1 MERLYLLLG
10 QSSFLIKQQ
19 IGIYQAESKVDS
31 FNVLTY
37 DALETELNTILQELT
52 TVSFFSDQKMIIL
65 ENIEAFYR
73 YDDQQLKPLIN
84 YFMKPS
90 NEIILI
96 LTSQKLPPDHI
107 IESTLMKYA
116 YVENIQNLK
125 ASALPLYI
133 KEIFNE
139 DGYSIEAKAIEELIN
154 RVGEDLFLLHQEIN
168 KLKIYQ
174 VYDKVIDFK
183 DVDVLVA
190 RTLEDNI
197 FAFSTA
203 YLSGDVKLYMQI
215 YDDLLTNKMAPT
227 QIMNHLFNT
236 VNMIQLAQNLI
247 KDNHNQ
253 DAIANYFKISSGRAY
268 YLIKEAREQSPVKIE
283 KLIKNLADLDY
294 KIKSGQTEDKIGL
307 ELLLLGGIR

>member
-19 IGIYQAESKVDS
+19 IGIYQKESKVDS
-31 FNVLTY
+31 FNILTY

-52 TVSFFSDQKMIIL
+52 TVSLFSDLKMVIL

-90 NEIILI
+90 NDVILI

-125 ASALPLYI
+125 ASALPIYI
-133 KEIFNE
+133 KDIFAE
-139 DGYSIEAKAIEELIN
+139 DGYSIESKAVDELIN

-247 KDNHNQ
+247 KDNQNQ

-268 YLIKEAREQSPVKIE
+268 YLIKEAKEQSSVKIE

-294 KIKSGQTEDKIGL
+294 KIKSGQTEDKLGL

>member
-96 LTSQKLPPDHI
+96 LTSQKLPADHI

-116 YVENIQNLK
+116 YVENIHNLK

-139 DGYSIEAKAIEELIN
+139 DGYTIEAKAVEELIN

-203 YLSGDVKLYMQI
+203 YLSGDVNLYMQI

-247 KDNHNQ
+247 NDNHNQ

-268 YLIKEAREQSPVKIE
+268 YLIKEAKEQNPVKIE

-294 KIKSGQTEDKIGL
+294 RIKSGQTEDKIGL